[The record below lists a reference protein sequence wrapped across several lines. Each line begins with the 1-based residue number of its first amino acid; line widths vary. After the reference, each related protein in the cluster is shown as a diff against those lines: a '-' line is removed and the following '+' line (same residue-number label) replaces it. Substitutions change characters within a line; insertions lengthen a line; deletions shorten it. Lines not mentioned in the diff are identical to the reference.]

1 MSNQETN
8 WTKIFTSGDPMKVG
22 IVKGVLHDHDIPVIE
37 MNKQDSAYVIL
48 GEIDLMVPEE
58 NAHAAS
64 LLVDEFRDGRE
75 KQE

>member
-1 MSNQETN
+1 
-8 WTKIFTSGDPMKVG
+8 MKVG

-58 NAHAAS
+58 NANAAA